1 MGISEAKMF
10 QNMYNYNGLKVRAK
24 KRCLLQK
31 LFKKMIIW
39 LKVQKHDLST
49 NKRSWRGRKAC
60 TYTLSSNVCNFN
72 NQKSEIKH
80 KTNQIPIFLYVF
92 SDAIKSKNN
101 KNGWYF
107 FLTHPVKRIFIFH
120 TLLIDSTCLLLCWD
134 SYG

>member
-1 MGISEAKMF
+1 MT
-10 QNMYNYNGLKVRAK
+10 Y
-24 KRCLLQK
+24 LQ
-31 LFKKMIIW
+31 I
-39 LKVQKHDLST
+39 
-49 NKRSWRGRKAC
+49 RGHGEVEKAY
-60 TYTLSSNVCNFN
+60 TYTLYSNVCNFN

-120 TLLIDSTCLLLCWD
+120 TLLIANLVEINMTRIMN
-134 SYG
+134 

>member
-1 MGISEAKMF
+1 MT
-10 QNMYNYNGLKVRAK
+10 Y
-24 KRCLLQK
+24 LQ
-31 LFKKMIIW
+31 I
-39 LKVQKHDLST
+39 
-49 NKRSWRGRKAC
+49 RGRGEVEKAC

-134 SYG
+134 SYGKELCQSPSLNITDQKFRVSFNMLGLFLRRGFAKAPH

>member
-1 MGISEAKMF
+1 MT
-10 QNMYNYNGLKVRAK
+10 Y
-24 KRCLLQK
+24 LQ
-31 LFKKMIIW
+31 I
-39 LKVQKHDLST
+39 
-49 NKRSWRGRKAC
+49 RGRGEVEKAC

-80 KTNQIPIFLYVF
+80 KTNQISVF

-120 TLLIDSTCLLLCWD
+120 TLLIANLVEINMTQNKVDKNSPRRPKTLYHFTLYYFQAGCYDGWKCKSGSKFLLFCYT
-134 SYG
+134 SKN